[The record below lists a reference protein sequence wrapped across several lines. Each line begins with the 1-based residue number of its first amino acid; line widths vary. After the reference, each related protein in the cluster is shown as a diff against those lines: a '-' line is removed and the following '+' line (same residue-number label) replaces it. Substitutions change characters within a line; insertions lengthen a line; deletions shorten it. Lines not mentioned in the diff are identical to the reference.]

1 MKLTAYEKK
10 VSFIFGVAFILM
22 IVSSLLMLNGCGAG
36 EADNNKSEVTD
47 ATEKTAVSGEALSVV
62 SDQEKS
68 ESAIEQVSPPEE
80 YFCKQDVG
88 EFTVYVYPEDARKI
102 DDELSPYNDTY
113 EGEFHIDVYQGN
125 QRKDS
130 TLYEIEGGSETH
142 FTKGFELGVTDYNK
156 DGLDDFALGNRIS
169 SNWYGYRFYSIDK
182 DGRLRNL
189 LDHEG
194 KRVEICA
201 NNDGFSPL
209 FENKE
214 QTVYFRVYDMTEGEY
229 HDKNVVFGK
238 ETE

>member
-1 MKLTAYEKK
+1 MRIHKRK
-10 VSFIFGVAFILM
+10 VAM
-22 IVSSLLMLNGCGAG
+22 IGIAVVMIASLAWCGASEG
-36 EADNNKSEVTD
+36 SDKNNVTPGAKSVT
-47 ATEKTAVSGEALSVV
+47 TSGQAVSEAAAEEDTRVAEL
-62 SDQEKS
+62 
-68 ESAIEQVSPPEE
+68 EQVPPPEE

-102 DDELSPYNDTY
+102 DDELLPYNDTY

-130 TLYEIEGGSETH
+130 AFYGIEGDREAH

-156 DGLDDFALGNRIS
+156 DGLDDFALGNRLS
-169 SNWYGYRFYSIDK
+169 SNWYGYRFYSVDK
-182 DGRLRNL
+182 EGRLRNL

-201 NNDGFSPL
+201 NHEGFSPL

-214 QTVYFRVYDMTEGEY
+214 QTVCFQVYDMIEGEY
-229 HDKNVVFGK
+229 RDKNVVFGK
-238 ETE
+238 ETEFVTE